1 MDNNQNLKQDIN
13 NVAYGNKAS
22 KEQIIFYAIQNL
34 REKGIITSDKDSNDL
49 YNIYLKD
56 SRDNKT
62 LFDEINA
69 FTKEQVE
76 KKLNKS
82 KIIKFPQ
89 QNKISVENVDDFQN
103 QMETK
108 SYIKIH
114 YPYPSEEIKIVENYS
129 GKKAKDLFE
138 EAKDEDGLVSVDGFV
153 NMVDVSKEYIEPDR
167 TEVKLYNVTD
177 LARRGEFMKLSQKEK
192 ECVIGLVSSIVNQLA
207 KSDEEKK
214 KLKQMPVDELIL
226 KFNKNVFIAPDEN
239 IVVLC
244 VPDDPSKDEIS
255 AVKKNAN
262 GEYELED
269 LKISDNA
276 KTSGTKESNEENEKN
291 KENLGTPMRKKAP
304 WEKRKAA

>member
-1 MDNNQNLKQDIN
+1 MNNTTNENIKLN
-13 NVAYGNKAS
+13 NVAYGNMAS

-34 REKGIITSDKDSNDL
+34 RDRGIVTTDKDSNDL
-49 YNIYLKD
+49 YNIYLNDK
-56 SRDNKT
+56 RDNKT
-62 LFDEINA
+62 LFDEINGYN
-69 FTKEQVE
+69 KEQVE

-103 QMETK
+103 QMGTK

-114 YPYPSEEIKIVENYS
+114 YPYPSEEIKIVENFS

-138 EAKDEDGLVSVDGFV
+138 EAKDEEGLVSVDGFV

-192 ECVIGLVSSIVNQLA
+192 ECVVGLVSSIVNQLA

-214 KLKQMPVDELIL
+214 KLRQMPVDELIL

-239 IVVLC
+239 IIVLC
-244 VPDDPSKDEIS
+244 IPDDPTKDEIS

-269 LKISDNA
+269 LKINDNV
-276 KTSGTKESNEENEKN
+276 KSSGTKESNEENEKE
-291 KENLGTPMRKKAP
+291 KEELGTSMRKKAP
-304 WEKRKAA
+304 WEKKKAS